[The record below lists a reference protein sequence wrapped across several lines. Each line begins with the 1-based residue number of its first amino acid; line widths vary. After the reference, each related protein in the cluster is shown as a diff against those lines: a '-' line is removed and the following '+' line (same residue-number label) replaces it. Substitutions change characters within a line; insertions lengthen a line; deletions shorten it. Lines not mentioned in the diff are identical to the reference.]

1 MPTPAETILEFLSG
15 RRSLILSTLDDAGLP
30 HISYAPFV
38 PYAEGYCLFIS
49 EAAHHTRHLRERP
62 DCSALF
68 IEDEAEAAQ
77 IFARRRLML
86 QCRAERIARDD
97 VRFGPRIAAM
107 HERFGDIVAM
117 LEGLRDFQLF
127 ELTPRCGEAV
137 FGFGDAYTIEHPFDR
152 ITPKRTGH
160 QR

>member
-1 MPTPAETILEFLSG
+1 MPTPAETIREFLSG
-15 RRSLILSTLDDAGLP
+15 QRSLILSTLDGSGLP
-30 HISYAPFV
+30 HTSYAPF
-38 PYAEGYCLFIS
+38 AAHDERFCLFIS
-49 EAAHHTRHLRERP
+49 DAALHTRHLRERP

-77 IFARRRLML
+77 IFARRRVML
-86 QCRAERIARDD
+86 QCRAECIARDD
-97 VRFGPRIAAM
+97 ARFGPRIAAM
-107 HERFGDIVAM
+107 RERFGGIVAM
-117 LEGLRDFQLF
+117 LEGLQDFHLF